1 MDLSVISISL
11 SIAVAVASAISPIV
25 VAILNNRYQL
35 KLKRIELDQQH
46 FERTV
51 MHKREIIEEYL
62 RTTGAF
68 LSSPDD
74 ATKPAYGEYYFKALL
89 YVPDEL
95 RKQMVSMHQ
104 HIGSNNYLAASK
116 TLEEIIPQL
125 EELLREL

>member
-1 MDLSVISISL
+1 MNLSVISISL

-62 RTTGAF
+62 RATGAF

-74 ATKPAYGEYYFKALL
+74 ATKPTYGEYYFKALL

-104 HIGSNNYLAASK
+104 HIGSNEYPEASK
-116 TLEEIIPQL
+116 ILENIIPQL